1 MWYIVGAIVVIALGF
16 WYFYGSKA
24 PTPGAQPTAV
34 SQTQTQTA
42 DNTTAAIANDLNAVP
57 DVGAGLTAD
66 QAVSA
71 QTVSGF

>member
-24 PTPGAQPTAV
+24 PTPGAQPTAQ
-34 SQTQTQTA
+34 SA
-42 DNTTAAIANDLNAVP
+42 NTTAAIANDLNATP

-66 QAVSA
+66 QAASA
-71 QTVSGF
+71 QAVSGF

>member
-16 WYFYGSKA
+16 WYFYGNKA

-34 SQTQTQTA
+34 SQTQTA